1 MHKLESLL
9 ERSNELPSLPEIYLR
24 VSELLESDYSTVQQI
39 GKAIQTDPILTGRI
53 LKMINSAYYGL
64 AAPVTSIAQAVSLLG
79 RQQLSQFLMGSV
91 VAGVFNDA
99 SIANFPMREFWEH
112 SVKTAIIARHLAMQ
126 NVHIID
132 HEAFFTAGLLHDL
145 GLLVIARVA
154 PDLVAQIADGK
165 KDPDTDGLQ
174 LETELLG
181 VTHVEVG
188 AALMKKWAMPSLISQ
203 CVQKH
208 HSEDHAG
215 PFAMDTSIVFLAN
228 QLSRYP
234 VESDDEE
241 LLALLTTLANWEQ
254 TGCSLEQINIACQL
268 ADEQWQE
275 VMESLGMSDGRPEKE
290 WL

>member
-9 ERSNELPSLPEIYLR
+9 ERSDELPSLPEIYLR

-64 AAPVTSIAQAVSLLG
+64 ATPVTSIAQAVSLLG

-91 VAGVFNDA
+91 VAGVFSDA
-99 SIANFPMREFWEH
+99 AIANFPMREFWEH

-132 HEAFFTAGLLHDL
+132 HEAFFTSGLLHDI
-145 GLLVIARVA
+145 GRLVIARVA
-154 PDLVAQIADGK
+154 PDLLAEVERRKADSEI
-165 KDPDTDGLQ
+165 DVLQ
-174 LETELLG
+174 LEAELLG
-181 VTHVEVG
+181 VTHVDVG
-188 AALMKKWAMPSLISQ
+188 EALMKKWGMPSLITQ
-203 CVQKH
+203 CVIRH
-208 HSEDHAG
+208 HAEQHSG

-228 QLSRYP
+228 LLSRYP

-268 ADEQWQE
+268 ADEQWVE
-275 VMESLGMSDGRPEKE
+275 VMDLLGMSDGRPDRE